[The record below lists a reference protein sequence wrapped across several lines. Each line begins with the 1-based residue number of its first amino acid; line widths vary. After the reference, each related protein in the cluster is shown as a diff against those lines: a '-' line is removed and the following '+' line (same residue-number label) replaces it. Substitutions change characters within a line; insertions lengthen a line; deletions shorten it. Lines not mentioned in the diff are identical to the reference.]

1 MLRAIAADATG
12 QRVVRSLAFCSPQC
26 ESKGN
31 RKRLMAKA
39 GIQGDG
45 ASAGR
50 GQGERERE
58 GEGGCKGPEWTT
70 KHAVIIITSNN
81 GQEVMTIEDLRPQ
94 KQITN
99 AVEEV
104 LKRRLNSSI
113 PCNK

>member
-31 RKRLMAKA
+31 RKRLTAKA
-39 GIQGDG
+39 GIQVLGQVL
-45 ASAGR
+45 AGGR
-50 GQGERERE
+50 ERERE

-99 AVEEV
+99 AVEQ
-104 LKRRLNSSI
+104 KT
-113 PCNK
+113 